1 MEKNSKLIKPCNI
14 CENDATCL
22 CYDCLNYFCDSCFK
36 LIHDKKKSPHKK
48 EKADPY
54 VPIDIKCPEHP
65 NGIMDFFCI
74 NEKGNLFILIK
85 FLI

>member
-1 MEKNSKLIKPCNI
+1 MSL
-14 CENDATCL
+14 L
-22 CYDCLNYFCDSCFK
+22 RSLNYFCDSCFK

-74 NEKGNLFILIK
+74 NEKGNLYFNIK
-85 FLI
+85 FLM